1 MKNKKKI
8 LITGGCGYVGTSLI
22 DYLLKLDFEI
32 ICLDLMIYG
41 DKSIKAFSKYNNIKF
56 YKEDIRKTGNIE
68 KYFTK
73 LDYVIHLAAIVGDKP
88 CESAPELAY
97 DINFNSTIEILNLSK
112 KYDIKKFIFASTC
125 SNYGISDPNIF
136 ASEDSKLN
144 PVSLYA
150 ETKIDCEKYLKENS
164 DDKMK
169 IICLRFG
176 TAFGVSKR
184 TRFDLT
190 INSFVYEALKKKKIY
205 LYAPNSWR
213 PYIHV
218 NDMAKI
224 IINFIQLDQ
233 KTLKPFDIFNAG
245 FTINNYTKIQI
256 FSKILKNFQNLNY
269 EVIESIEDPR
279 NYKVSFEKIE
289 NKLNLEPPI
298 SIEDGIKD
306 IQSAF
311 NDKLIT
317 DQDFENFNLQSITKF
332 FSTKDNELKINK

>member
-22 DYLLKLDFEI
+22 DYLIKLDFEI

-41 DKSIKAFSKYNNIKF
+41 DKSIKSFSKYNNIKF
-56 YKEDIRKTGNIE
+56 YKEDIRKTEIIE
-68 KYFTK
+68 KYFTD

-88 CESAPELAY
+88 CESAPEVAY
-97 DINFNSTIEILNLSK
+97 DINFNSTKEIFNLSK
-112 KYDIKKFIFASTC
+112 KYNIKKFIFASTC

-150 ETKIDCEKYLKENS
+150 ETKIDCEKYLSENS

-169 IICLRFG
+169 IVCLRFG

-190 INSFVYEALKKKKIY
+190 INSFVFEALKKKKIY

-224 IINFIQLDQ
+224 ILKFIQSSS
-233 KTLKPFDIFNAG
+233 KSLKPFDIFNAG
-245 FTINNYTKIQI
+245 FTKNNFTKIQI
-256 FSKILKNFQNLNY
+256 FSKILRNFQNLNY

-298 SIEDGIKD
+298 SIEDGIRD

-311 NDKLIT
+311 ADRLIT
-317 DQDFENFNLQSITKF
+317 DQDFESFNLESVTRF
-332 FSTKDNELKINK
+332 FTAKGNELKIN